1 MTTKYKHP
9 SLREAIVEM
18 ADDMNRLGIM
28 DDAKY
33 EKITQSTGN
42 VFADLGIPD
51 ADMHLVKAKL
61 VSRIL
66 DTMRDL
72 GLTQTRAAE
81 LMGITQPESPG
92 SATAISAMSQQSI

>member
-1 MTTKYKHP
+1 
-9 SLREAIVEM
+9 
-18 ADDMNRLGIM
+18 
-28 DDAKY
+28 
-33 EKITQSTGN
+33 
-42 VFADLGIPD
+42 
-51 ADMHLVKAKL
+51 MHLVKAKL